1 MRQKLNARP
10 ITALA
15 VATLLALPAW
25 RALAV
30 EGESVTLNVQGVL
43 ATRDEKKATVTPTVA
58 PSLKA
63 YTDVLKRFPYD
74 KYEDIGASSGVVKT
88 GQDTSIKVGS
98 HTIDASLIEIEKGAA
113 KIKYTVKD
121 SGGHSIGS
129 NVMALTPGQV
139 VPVQVGEPAFP
150 IILLFQTGR

>member
-1 MRQKLNARP
+1 MRQELNARL
-10 ITALA
+10 IAVLA
-15 VATLLALPAW
+15 VAVLLALPTW
-25 RALAV
+25 CALAA
-30 EGESVTLNVQGVL
+30 EADPVTLKVQGVL
-43 ATRDEKKATVTPTVA
+43 ATRGENHVTPTVA

-98 HTIDASLIEIEKGAA
+98 HTIDASLIEIEKGTM

-150 IILLFQTGR
+150 IILLFQTGK